1 MTPVSPSALERFAL
15 PIGERMF
22 EGGEWAA
29 VLDKFGGRPAYEVA
43 VAGEGEVDAAVAAA
57 RAASARPLPA
67 HRRYE
72 LLMAA
77 AEGIAARRDTFIETL
92 VTEGGKPY
100 KASANEVRR
109 TIETFQ
115 WSAEEAKRI
124 NGESIPLE
132 ATADGVGRH
141 AITLRQ
147 PVGVVVAITPANSP
161 LNLVAHKVAPALA
174 AGNAVVLKP
183 PHATPVCSL
192 LLHRVLREAGL
203 PAGLLNVLV
212 GPDVGEALLRHP
224 GVDFYNFTGSEG
236 VGEHLR
242 RTVGLRDSILEL
254 GGNSPVIVHHDAD
267 VADAARAC
275 ASKGFLAAGQA
286 CTSVQRVY
294 VHSAV
299 HEAFVEALGSAA
311 DRLVVGDPRDP
322 ATDVGPMISEREA
335 DRVVEWVDEDLAS
348 GARRITGGRRDGV
361 LLWPTVLVDVPP
373 AARVHDCEVFGPVV
387 VVQAYDDLDDA
398 IDVANSTRY
407 GLHSAVFTASL
418 DVAHHVIRRLDVG
431 GVVVN
436 DASQWR
442 TEFVPFGGV
451 KRSGIGREGP
461 RYAIERMTR
470 VKVAMLALKAPR

>member
-1 MTPVSPSALERFAL
+1 MTVTPDVPQRLPL
-15 PIGERMF
+15 PIGDHMF
-22 EGGEWAA
+22 ENGEWTP
-29 VLDKFGGRPAYEVA
+29 VYDKYRGEPAYEVA
-43 VAGEGEVDAAVAAA
+43 LASEAQVEAALTAA
-57 RAASARPLPA
+57 RAAVAEPLPA
-67 HRRYE
+67 YRRYE
-72 LLMAA
+72 ILMAA
-77 AEGIAARRDTFIETL
+77 AQGIAAERETLVETL

-109 TIETFQ
+109 TVETFQ
-115 WSAEEAKRI
+115 WSAEDAKRVG
-124 NGESIPLE
+124 GEAMPLD
-132 ATADGVGRH
+132 ATPDGAGRY

-147 PVGVVVAITPANSP
+147 PVGVVVAITPSNSP

-183 PHATPVCSL
+183 PQSTPVCSL
-192 LLHRVLREAGL
+192 LLHRILTDAGL
-203 PAGLLNVLV
+203 PPGYLNVLV

-254 GGNSPVIVHHDAD
+254 GGNSPVLVHADAD
-267 VADAARAC
+267 VADAAAAC

-286 CTSVQRVY
+286 CTSVQRIHVHRDVY
-294 VHSAV
+294 GS
-299 HEAFVEALGSAA
+299 FVEELRAA
-311 DRLVVGDPRDP
+311 TEKLVVGDPRDP
-322 ATDVGPMISEREA
+322 RTDVGPMISGREA
-335 DRVVEWVDEDLAS
+335 DRVVAWVEEALAA
-348 GARRITGGRRDGV
+348 GATRTTGGRHEGSLV
-361 LLWPTVLVDVPP
+361 WPTVLENVPRS
-373 AARVHDCEVFGPVV
+373 ARVYCSEVFGPVV
-387 VVQAYDDLDDA
+387 VVEPYDDLDEA
-398 IDVANSTRY
+398 IDAANSTQY

-418 DVAHHVIRRLDVG
+418 DVAYHVIQRLEVG

-461 RYAIERMTR
+461 RYAIDRMSR
-470 VKVAMLALKAPR
+470 LKVAMIALRPPA